1 MIEIMK
7 HAWHVKFQS
16 SAERGSNY
24 TRWDIQAV
32 NPTDKMFYT
41 VDGDSIAEAVDKW
54 FIRTERIQEKPSTLY
69 QAKEAEAEIIIE
81 EAQFYG

>member
-1 MIEIMK
+1 
-7 HAWHVKFQS
+7 
-16 SAERGSNY
+16 
-24 TRWDIQAV
+24 
-32 NPTDKMFYT
+32 MFYT